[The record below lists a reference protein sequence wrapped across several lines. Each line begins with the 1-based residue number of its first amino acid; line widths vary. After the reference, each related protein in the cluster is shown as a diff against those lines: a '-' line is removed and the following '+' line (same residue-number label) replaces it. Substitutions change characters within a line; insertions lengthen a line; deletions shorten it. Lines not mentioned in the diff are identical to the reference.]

1 MDHSS
6 EAVLN
11 APNLLGRGLVLLSAG
26 RLARE
31 TAVGGELC
39 NIAASCAGFMGVSAS
54 WAMEGELHGS
64 TRAASTSQSTSLRLL
79 RPTPTSSKHTGGV
92 HPQILTHT
100 HFPLCFARWPSSPRT
115 RIEPRKTSATTNGKA
130 ASQRQ
135 ATVAPIT
142 PPLSYTRTHTHK
154 TETERE
160 REKTKGKV
168 FCQAKDE
175 CFRSLLGFG
184 KADCML
190 ELFDSNLWP
199 R

>member
-26 RLARE
+26 RLAQGDGF
-31 TAVGGELC
+31 VGGELC

-115 RIEPRKTSATTNGKA
+115 RIEPRKTFATTNGKA

-142 PPLSYTRTHTHK
+142 PPLSYTRTHTQDRNR
-154 TETERE
+154 ERE
-160 REKTKGKV
+160 REKKQKEKC
-168 FCQAKDE
+168 FAKRRTNASE
-175 CFRSLLGFG
+175 VS
-184 KADCML
+184 
-190 ELFDSNLWP
+190 
-199 R
+199 